1 MSLTYLRSRGVRSER
16 RGHRVP
22 AALPETFDTPMF
34 WGEEDLAELRGT
46 AVVGP
51 SLCVYAVY
59 IRADQSCVVQT
70 KLEGAMRSATIAR
83 S

>member
-1 MSLTYLRSRGVRSER
+1 
-16 RGHRVP
+16 
-22 AALPETFDTPMF
+22 MF

-51 SLCVYAVY
+51 SLCMYPVYV
-59 IRADQSCVVQT
+59 RADQSFVVQT
-70 KLEGAMRSATIAR
+70 KLEGAMRSATIVT